1 VLTELTFHKPRRR
14 GLAVLSVCLA
24 AVAPGAAQTIEF
36 DSIPNKIF
44 GISPFPI
51 AAQASSGAPV
61 SVKSITPAVCE
72 NSDNLVML
80 LSAGTCSLTASLK
93 SNGSSGAGTPVTRS
107 FTASLAN
114 PAGTLVAAPGSP
126 FVAGSGL
133 YSVAVGDFNGDGKQ
147 DLVTEDYFGGNVVVL
162 LGDGKGGFTP
172 AAGSPFAAGAVPVA
186 VTVGDFN
193 GDGNQDLAVSNVR
206 GTVTVLLGDG
216 SGGFTEAPGSPFNA
230 GTSPYSIAVGDFN
243 GDGIQDLAVG
253 SLNLGVNT
261 VTVLLGN
268 GVGGFAPAP
277 GSPFAVGEGPL
288 SIVVGDFNGDGIQDL
303 ATANLGDFDGNTVTV
318 LLGDGTGGF
327 APAPGSPFTV
337 GTEPWSIAVGDFNGD
352 GIPDLAA
359 ATGAGVTVLLGNGL
373 GGFTVP
379 TGSQY
384 AVGGVYYPPGAVF
397 LTVGDFNGDG
407 IPDLAARGESDNI
420 TVLLGAKAATSSTLS
435 TTSPLTVAQG
445 QAVPLTLTVSDT
457 TSAFDAP
464 TGTETFSDG
473 ATNLGTASQ
482 SGSPYTFSTSSLT
495 VGSHTLS
502 ATYGGD
508 TRSLASTSNTLTVEV
523 TAPPPNLPTV
533 NQSNG
538 IVNGASFLSG
548 IAPNSWITLYGTN
561 LSSLTD
567 TWANAITGDDLPTSL
582 DGVKVS
588 VGGEPAYIAYVS
600 PTQINALAPNIGP
613 GTVAVTV
620 TNSNGTGSPISA
632 AAQTVQPA
640 FFQWGNYAVATR
652 QDYSYA
658 VKNGTFSTATT
669 PAKPG
674 DVIVLWGTG
683 FGTTSPVA
691 PVGVVTPSTTV
702 YNTASPVTVTVG
714 GAPATVYG
722 AALTGGNAGLYQVAI
737 QIPTALA
744 NGDYPVIATISGV
757 PSPATTLITVQQ

>member
-1 VLTELTFHKPRRR
+1 
-14 GLAVLSVCLA
+14 
-24 AVAPGAAQTIEF
+24 
-36 DSIPNKIF
+36 
-44 GISPFPI
+44 
-51 AAQASSGAPV
+51 
-61 SVKSITPAVCE
+61 
-72 NSDNLVML
+72 
-80 LSAGTCSLTASLK
+80 
-93 SNGSSGAGTPVTRS
+93 
-107 FTASLAN
+107 LAN

-337 GTEPWSIAVGDFNGD
+337 GTEPWSIAVGDFNGDGIQDLAAATGLGVTVLLGNGKGGFTEAPGSPFTVGGGPQSIAVGDFNGD

-640 FFQWGNYAVATR
+640 FFQWPGNYAVATR